1 MSSVRW
7 NIAVSPDT
15 KPFACSSP
23 LRGGGRKG
31 DLSSVAQR
39 PLRTGTS
46 RLQLDELRRISRY
59 PKLKAVLPNHRIGTM
74 INNLDRAI
82 VLDHLPELPDG
93 VAASDPNDDFLLA
106 TVLASDADF
115 LVTGDRSAGL
125 LQRGSFQR
133 ARILNPGAFCA
144 ELGLSSQKP

>member
-1 MSSVRW
+1 MRVILDI
-7 NIAVSPDT
+7 NVLIAALISRYSPPET
-15 KPFACSSP
+15 IYRAWRS
-23 LRGGGRKG
+23 GRFE
-31 DLSSVAQR
+31 LV
-39 PLRTGTS
+39 TS

-59 PKLKAVLPNHRIGTM
+59 PKLKAILPNHRIGTM

-93 VAASDPNDDFLLA
+93 AEASDPDDDFLLA
-106 TVLASDADF
+106 TVLASDVDF
-115 LVTGDRSAGL
+115 VVTGDRNAGL

-144 ELGLSSQKP
+144 ELDLSATR